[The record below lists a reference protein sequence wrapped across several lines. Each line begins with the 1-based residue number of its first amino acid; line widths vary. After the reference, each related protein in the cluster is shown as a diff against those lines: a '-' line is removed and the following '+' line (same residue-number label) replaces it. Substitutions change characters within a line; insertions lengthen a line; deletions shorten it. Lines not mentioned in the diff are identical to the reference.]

1 MTLDVDAAIP
11 VPIYLQLIEQVRRMI
26 AIGALRPGD
35 QLPTVRELAVQCRV
49 NRNTVARAFQ
59 ELEREGFVRT
69 RVGQGTF
76 VSDEAPGLEPG
87 EQDAILD
94 GQIDRL
100 LVESR
105 SLGVPLEQIPSRLW
119 RRIELFR
126 KETEAEGGARSSGL
140 VRAGREPRGPQ
151 EGEKT

>member
-1 MTLDVDAAIP
+1 VILEIDPASP

-49 NRNTVARAFQ
+49 NRNTVARVFQ

-69 RVGQGTF
+69 KVGQGTF

-119 RRIELFR
+119 RRIEQFR
-126 KETEAEGGARSSGL
+126 KETEAEGGTCSGGQARA
-140 VRAGREPRGPQ
+140 VRERPGPREGD
-151 EGEKT
+151 GT